1 MPKVVF
7 KEDFFDG
14 SKRYRK
20 GDTYDVADNVVL
32 PKYDVE
38 SIDGKPYGR
47 PRRDYK
53 PTPDTKRSKAAR
65 AGD

>member
-38 SIDGKPYGR
+38 SIDGTPYDR
-47 PRRDYK
+47 PRKDYK
-53 PTPDTKRSKAAR
+53 QTPTMKRFKAAR
-65 AGD
+65 AED

>member
-7 KEDFFDG
+7 REDFFDG

-20 GDTYDVADNVVL
+20 GDTYDIADNVVL

-38 SIDGKPYGR
+38 SIDGKPYDR
-47 PRRDYK
+47 PRKDYK
-53 PTPDTKRSKAAR
+53 QTPTMRRSRSAKLE
-65 AGD
+65 D

>member
-7 KEDFFDG
+7 REDFFDG
-14 SKRYRK
+14 NKRYRK
-20 GDTYDVADNVVL
+20 GMTHDIADNVVL

-38 SIDGKPYGR
+38 SIDGEKNIR

-53 PTPDTKRSKAAR
+53 PTPETKRSRKTE
-65 AGD
+65 D